1 MAEMMEDGPDFR
13 ISRQRERELDKL
25 SRGMV
30 RFLRHDPSVAQDPAG
45 WVPLP
50 SLLENLRWT
59 AALHEVQWIVDNNN
73 KVGGHSAVG
82 RAAQDG
88 SYPHTLRHGWCA
100 PAKESMGH
108 RLFGSGPGRRHGRGT
123 QVLPVQQRRPAH
135 RGTAADQVRHTG
147 GATRGVEV
155 NLSQLKTS

>member
-73 KVGGHSAVG
+73 KKRLVLDIGTNPPRI
-82 RAAQDG
+82 RAAQGHSVQLAAPELDPVNEAG
-88 SYPHTLRHGWCA
+88 QVPLAFHVTGW
-100 PAKESMGH
+100 EG
-108 RLFGSGPGRRHGRGT
+108 
-123 QVLPVQQRRPAH
+123 
-135 RGTAADQVRHTG
+135 
-147 GATRGVEV
+147 
-155 NLSQLKTS
+155 